1 MRAVD
6 DDAAIPARGARMSAS
21 SKVVLITG
29 CSSGI
34 GAETAGHLADRGHT
48 VYATARRIETLEPLK
63 AKSCRTLAL
72 DVTDEESM
80 RAAVAA
86 VEDEHGAVGAL
97 VNNAGYSQSGALEM
111 VPLDDIRRQF
121 ETNVFGLIRMCQLVL
136 PGMRRAGSGRIV
148 NIGSMGGRLTFP
160 GGGVYHATK
169 YSLEALSDALRFEV
183 QGFGVRVVL
192 IEPGLI
198 VTDFA
203 KTAVASVASMTS
215 AEGAADGPYA
225 TFNQVVAQR
234 TESAYTGPLVRLGGG
249 PDAVAKVIR
258 QALESRRPRTR
269 YRVTASAKLSI
280 AQRRLTPDRVWDLAM
295 RAQFPVP
302 KP

>member
-1 MRAVD
+1 MRVH
-6 DDAAIPARGARMSAS
+6 P
-21 SKVVLITG
+21 KVVLITG
-29 CSSGI
+29 CSTGI
-34 GAETAGHLADRGHT
+34 GAETAAHLADHGYT
-48 VYATARRIETLEPLK
+48 VYASARRIETLAPLV
-63 AKSCRTLAL
+63 AKGCRALAL
-72 DVTDEESM
+72 DVNDEESM
-80 RAAVAA
+80 RAAVGA
-86 VEDEHGAVGAL
+86 VENDHGAVGAL
-97 VNNAGYSQSGALEM
+97 INNAGYSQSGALESI
-111 VPLDDIRRQF
+111 PLDDIRRQF

-136 PGMRRAGSGRIV
+136 PGMRRAGTGRII

-192 IEPGLI
+192 VEPGLI

-203 KTAVASVASMTS
+203 KTAVASVGS
-215 AEGAADGPYA
+215 AEPDGPYA
-225 TFNQVVAQR
+225 DFNQAVAHGTDAVYR
-234 TESAYTGPLVRLGGG
+234 GPLARLGGG
-249 PDAVAKVIR
+249 PDAVARVIR
-258 QALESRRPRTR
+258 RALESRRPRAR
-269 YRVTASAKLSI
+269 YRVTPSATLAI